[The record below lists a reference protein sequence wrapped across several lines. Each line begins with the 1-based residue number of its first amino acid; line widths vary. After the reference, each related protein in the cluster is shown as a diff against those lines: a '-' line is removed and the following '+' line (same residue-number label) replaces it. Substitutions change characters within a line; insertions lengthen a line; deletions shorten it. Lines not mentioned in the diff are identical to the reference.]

1 MVSKLG
7 YTDLLLYFC
16 GQIPLNIM
24 MKTRFRIWALCV
36 MMALLGATCIAV
48 TQQKALSEP
57 ELTNEASVEGKQDCT
72 MPGKEEERSS
82 EMLSAPAQLPAIVPS
97 QSSRLVT
104 PAKYRTSLMRTNIMR
119 RSANRLCDNIY
130 TPLALSGQFVVE
142 RVSSPLRKSRAV
154 NYYVITLC
162 RLLC

>member
-1 MVSKLG
+1 MINRCIFAADS
-7 YTDLLLYFC
+7 
-16 GQIPLNIM
+16 I

-36 MMALLGATCIAV
+36 MMALLGATGIVNSPQDAF
-48 TQQKALSEP
+48 SNP
-57 ELTNEASVEGKQDCT
+57 ELTRGELTSNDDPAPFSHDGCQV
-72 MPGKEEERSS
+72 
-82 EMLSAPAQLPAIVPS
+82 LSAPAQIPAIVPS

-104 PAKYRTSLMRTNIMR
+104 PAKYRTTLMRTNIMR

-142 RVSSPLRKSRAV
+142 RLTSPLREPRAA